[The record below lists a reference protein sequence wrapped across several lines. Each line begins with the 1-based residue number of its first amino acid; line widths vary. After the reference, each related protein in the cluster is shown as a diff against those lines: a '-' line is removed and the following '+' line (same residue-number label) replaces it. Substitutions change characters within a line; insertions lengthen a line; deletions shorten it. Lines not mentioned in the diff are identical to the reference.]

1 MSQPDPP
8 RTLRHHFFIFAHLGL
23 ADLNFLHLFGHK
35 RLWKVMKFNKYI
47 SIECLTPSQC
57 KYKVF
62 VWIFV
67 MKSRDTWGGRSPDSW
82 LIHDHQFFLKGKVLT
97 YSPQLPY
104 WDIRVSQTTFTQL
117 GQLWRNEQIM
127 PAPRRSP
134 IQVLTQPSVAVYAVG
149 NLKKCLKGISRKFQR
164 WFKQVLGKP

>member
-1 MSQPDPP
+1 M
-8 RTLRHHFFIFAHLGL
+8 
-23 ADLNFLHLFGHK
+23 
-35 RLWKVMKFNKYI
+35 
-47 SIECLTPSQC
+47 
-57 KYKVF
+57 

-117 GQLWRNEQIM
+117 GQLWQNEQIM

-134 IQVLTQPSVAVYAVG
+134 NEVLTQPSDPEKVNCWNPGRAPHNLNWRWGLLENDFAHLTTPSNRNSPLDFQILRNNKAV
-149 NLKKCLKGISRKFQR
+149 KTKGRIQKNDIFAN
-164 WFKQVLGKP
+164 

>member
-1 MSQPDPP
+1 M
-8 RTLRHHFFIFAHLGL
+8 
-23 ADLNFLHLFGHK
+23 
-35 RLWKVMKFNKYI
+35 
-47 SIECLTPSQC
+47 
-57 KYKVF
+57 

-117 GQLWRNEQIM
+117 GQLWRNERIM

-134 IQVLTQPSVAVYAVG
+134 IQICLMYACDLSEICRG
-149 NLKKCLKGISRKFQR
+149 YAWDMSWIYHKYGLRSAWDMPNICMKCAWDLPEICLIYEICKSYAWNVPEICTYYA
-164 WFKQVLGKP
+164 WNMA